1 MVSCWIAAH
10 KKLLSFCLVNAAF
23 YSNLKKNWLSPFRID
38 SLDFSVFGRRG
49 GRVTFSASS
58 GKGRGRPG
66 QMEKWGPKRNCF
78 RISDSVAT
86 QKGDGVMNRS
96 SFAVAASFS
105 IAASV
110 AFGSMGY
117 LAAYAVDGGVLM
129 RCQRCKDVDG
139 IGADSDSD

>member
-1 MVSCWIAAH
+1 
-10 KKLLSFCLVNAAF
+10 
-23 YSNLKKNWLSPFRID
+23 
-38 SLDFSVFGRRG
+38 
-49 GRVTFSASS
+49 
-58 GKGRGRPG
+58 
-66 QMEKWGPKRNCF
+66 
-78 RISDSVAT
+78 
-86 QKGDGVMNRS
+86 MNRS